1 MSLYAVHVRRVA
13 LALILSVSA
22 SCWPR
27 PPGVRSAAVLAAG
40 TTEVGELG
48 GAPYRIDIPPGWNG
62 GLVVFFHGYRGGPV
76 RFDARAP
83 DEMAQ
88 TYAPLGYAVA
98 QSGYSA
104 GGYAVREAVG
114 DAAALRAHF
123 TTRFGQPKETWI
135 SGHSM
140 GGSIT
145 MMLMETQPTTYDGG
159 LSLCA
164 PLGPMIGYTKTLAF
178 DPLVLFEYLFPGHLP
193 SPAHVPADFM
203 TTLERTAKLE
213 KALDANAKASAA
225 LRRFTNAETNKALA
239 MNLDLFTYIL
249 GELARRVGGNAF
261 DNRDTI
267 YTGTGDDG
275 AINAGVKRY
284 RADERARALAISI
297 YTPTG
302 RLVRP
307 LLSVLDVS
315 DPLVGLYPSDRYPEI
330 AQIAG
335 SGELFAQQYVRE
347 SGHCAFT
354 PQQVRSAFEELRRW
368 RRTGERPPPG
378 AVP

>member
-1 MSLYAVHVRRVA
+1 VSLYAVHVRRVA

>member
-1 MSLYAVHVRRVA
+1 
-13 LALILSVSA
+13 
-22 SCWPR
+22 
-27 PPGVRSAAVLAAG
+27 
-40 TTEVGELG
+40 
-48 GAPYRIDIPPGWNG
+48 
-62 GLVVFFHGYRGGPV
+62 
-76 RFDARAP
+76 
-83 DEMAQ
+83 
-88 TYAPLGYAVA
+88 
-98 QSGYSA
+98 
-104 GGYAVREAVG
+104 
-114 DAAALRAHF
+114 
-123 TTRFGQPKETWI
+123 
-135 SGHSM
+135 
-140 GGSIT
+140 
-145 MMLMETQPTTYDGG
+145 
-159 LSLCA
+159 
-164 PLGPMIGYTKTLAF
+164 
-178 DPLVLFEYLFPGHLP
+178 
-193 SPAHVPADFM
+193 M

>member
-1 MSLYAVHVRRVA
+1 MRRVA

-145 MMLMETQPTTYDGG
+145 MTLMETQPTTYDGG

>member
-1 MSLYAVHVRRVA
+1 VHVRRVA